1 MKFLRVLSHMGVLTI
16 SPVTYFQNQWSI
28 LQPVISN
35 VWTRQQ
41 TALLSVLSQKEEGL
55 DIGGDGIVDS
65 PSHSAKFGS
74 YTVIELRH
82 NKIIDVQLVQ
92 VWIIYTSQNDKH
104 KT

>member
-1 MKFLRVLSHMGVLTI
+1 M
-16 SPVTYFQNQWSI
+16 
-28 LQPVISN
+28 
-35 VWTRQQ
+35 
-41 TALLSVLSQKEEGL
+41 LSQKEEGL

-92 VWIIYTSQNDKH
+92 V
-104 KT
+104 